1 MEAKVN
7 NLVRT
12 DDQTS
17 GIESE
22 CNKST
27 TDVDQKR
34 QNLHRFN
41 SLLNPSL
48 AVMDLDNI
56 EVNPKKF
63 FPDLA

>member
-1 MEAKVN
+1 M
-7 NLVRT
+7 VRT

-22 CNKST
+22 YKKST
-27 TDVDQKR
+27 TDVDQRGKS
-34 QNLHRFN
+34 LHRFN
-41 SLLNPSL
+41 SLLDPSL
-48 AVMDLDNI
+48 AVWDLDNI

>member
-1 MEAKVN
+1 MGAEVN

-17 GIESE
+17 KIESE

-27 TDVDQKR
+27 TDEDEKR

-41 SLLNPSL
+41 SLLDPSL
-48 AVMDLDNI
+48 AVWDLDNI
-56 EVNPKKF
+56 EVNPRNF
-63 FPDLA
+63 FPDV